1 MGENL
6 VLHVGSTFAC
16 GALAGPLRLALD
28 EVGISADLRTSAPED
43 LSPHMLAPAA
53 DSEDI
58 AGALILVRVEDWLR
72 EAAQVTDDKAARQ
85 ELKTHLDEFL
95 GEVAVLAMRG
105 RPVWL
110 MVCPS
115 AGWVA
120 EKGKLTALCRTYTNL
135 LAARLRNLSQITSL
149 IWPEPLSKDEFLDR
163 DQDRANHIP
172 FTSAAFEQL
181 ARSLARQLAPI
192 LSKDDSNTIG
202 AAKSAGSPELA
213 NFLSKLRVQVRL
225 TLAKPSDH
233 ADVMRI
239 LRTAASF
246 SLAGEKPTLADSEAI
261 AIVASQECWLVS
273 VTDRLSDFGAS
284 GVVVARVEDR
294 AFVVESLSLS
304 CTVLGK
310 QVEYAL
316 LGGLKE
322 IAAEQNLPT
331 LAFVYRDSGR
341 NQPALAFLKS
351 VANEKSAE
359 RYEIPAAEIEARV
372 EKAAVAPGAWNISVD
387 DVAPAH

>member
-16 GALAGPLRLALD
+16 STLAGPLRLAMD
-28 EVGISADLRTSAPED
+28 EVGISADIRTGGPED
-43 LSPHMLAPAA
+43 LSQHMLAPAA

-58 AGALILVRVEDWLR
+58 AGTLILVRAEDWFR
-72 EAAQVTDDKAARQ
+72 EAAEGTDVKGARQ
-85 ELKTHLDEFL
+85 ELKTHLNEFL
-95 GEVAVLAMRG
+95 GEVSVLAMRG
-105 RPVWL
+105 RAVWL

-120 EKGKLTALCRTYTNL
+120 EKRKLTALCRTYTNL
-135 LAARLRNLSQITSL
+135 LTARLRNMSQIRL
-149 IWPEPLSKDEFLDR
+149 LLWPESLSKDEFLDR
-163 DQDRANHIP
+163 NQDRSNHIP
-172 FTSAAFEQL
+172 FTPAGFEQL
-181 ARSLARQLAPI
+181 AGSLARQLAPI
-192 LSKDDSNTIG
+192 LSVHDSNTIG
-202 AAKSAGSPELA
+202 AANSAGSPELA
-213 NFLSKLRVQVRL
+213 NFLSELRVQVRL
-225 TLAKPSDH
+225 ALAKPSDH
-233 ADVMRI
+233 ADVGRI

-246 SLAGEKPTLADSEAI
+246 SLAGEKPTLADSEAN
-261 AIVASQECWLVS
+261 AMVASQECWLVS
-273 VTDRLSDFGAS
+273 VVDRISDFGAS
-284 GVVVARVEDR
+284 GVLVARVEDR

-316 LGGLKE
+316 LGALKE
-322 IAAEQNLPT
+322 IAGEQNLPT

-359 RYEIPAAEIEARV
+359 RYEIPVAEIEARV
-372 EKAAVAPGAWNISVD
+372 EKAAVAPGAWHIRVGNP
-387 DVAPAH
+387 APAH